1 MTSHITLVERSVA
14 TGVVSALYYNYLG
27 SAIQY
32 AAAEGAH
39 IAVSR
44 AIAESLLEHI
54 IEAVERFIPAFALHL
69 ADSARVDL
77 AGDIITGVVN
87 TTLGRFTNYNYID
100 DREMSGFFRGVI
112 YNTIFAAVADIA
124 TSFKS
129 LVK

>member
-1 MTSHITLVERSVA
+1 MTSHITLVERSAA
-14 TGVVSALYYNYLG
+14 TGAVTALYYNYLG
-27 SAIQY
+27 AGIQY

-54 IEAVERFIPAFALHL
+54 IEGIERFIPAFALHL

-77 AGDIITGVVN
+77 AGDIATAIVN

-112 YNTIFAAVADIA
+112 YNTVFAAVADIA